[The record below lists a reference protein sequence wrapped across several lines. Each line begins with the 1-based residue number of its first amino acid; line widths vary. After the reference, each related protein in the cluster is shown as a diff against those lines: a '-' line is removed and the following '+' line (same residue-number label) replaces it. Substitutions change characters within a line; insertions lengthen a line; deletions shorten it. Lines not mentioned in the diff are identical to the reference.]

1 MRKIIIA
8 ILLILVMCPVAVY
21 ADETSSKAESTT
33 TTSFN
38 CGNDGQPK
46 STADEC
52 FQDSGLVSS
61 FANVEYV
68 DCAVPYAI
76 TYAQLGGSYE
86 KTMTGYHEW
95 DDPNNLGGVYTF
107 SSNITSY
114 FKDKNVGDKGNREND
129 YSAGIM
135 TGCVRRLN
143 NKYNGYYDNVERTLA
158 KTLSIQREAESG
170 ANYVEVNGIRYY
182 IAAIGSYF
190 FQMAADTT
198 GQSWVNN
205 GEYRQGSIFDVILTD
220 GKVFHFIMGDAIG
233 VDHSVQDNKTVYFYK
248 CTKVGDSHSSCSNA
262 SNRHAVSFTSL
273 IKPYYKG
280 IVHASAGQILELWFA
295 GSDQGYAG
303 TSVDKQPVFK
313 YLAENEGVHI
323 AYIRRYNLT
332 VENLET
338 VQLNTGVPKGASW
351 KMIYGANSAEAK
363 ALNAGGNAKALRVGY
378 QEQELSSWV
387 RLAESNIA
395 EQLDDANT
403 DNLKGDDLVSI
414 YNWKTIVTD
423 SNAPV
428 YLKVVRIVIQLVG
441 VLMLIWSILLYVGYW
456 LDTTNNLIDINI
468 VGILTLGKLMSGREE
483 DSNYN
488 QPVES
493 GKNTKVKIVSHKNI
507 MLICGVTILFAVL
520 ILTGTLYNLL
530 TSLIYTIL
538 DIFK

>member
-1 MRKIIIA
+1 MRKIIAI
-8 ILLILVMCPVAVY
+8 ILLVLVMCPVSVY
-21 ADETSSKAESTT
+21 ADETATS
-33 TTSFN
+33 SFN

-46 STADEC
+46 NTADEC

-86 KTMTGYHEW
+86 KTMTDYHEW
-95 DDPNNLGGVYTF
+95 DNPSKLGNVYTF

-129 YSAGIM
+129 YSASIM
-135 TGCVRRLN
+135 AGCVRRLN

-198 GQSWVNN
+198 GLSWVNN

-233 VDHSVQDNKTVYFYK
+233 EDHSVQDNKTVHFYK
-248 CTKVGDSHSSCSNA
+248 CTKVGNNHASCSNA
-262 SNRHAVSFTSL
+262 SNRHAVSFTPL

-280 IVHASAGQILELWFA
+280 IVHASAGQILELWYG
-295 GSDQGYAG
+295 GSDQGYNG
-303 TSVDKQPVFK
+303 TGVSKQPIFK

-351 KMIYGANSAEAK
+351 KMIYGAGSQEAQ
-363 ALNAGGNAKALRVGY
+363 ALNMGGNAKAVRVGY
-378 QEQELSSWV
+378 SEQELSSWV
-387 RLAESNIA
+387 RLAESDLS
-395 EQLDDANT
+395 EELDNANL
-403 DNLKGDDLVSI
+403 DNLKGDELVSI

-428 YLKVVRIVIQLVG
+428 YLKVVRIVIQLIG
-441 VLMLIWSILLYVGYW
+441 VLMLLWSILLYAGYW

-468 VGILTLGKLMSGREE
+468 VGILTLGKLMSGIEE